1 MDARLQKQ
9 LEFIREID
17 KVKSVFRK
25 TWLLDQSRYEN
36 DAEHAWHLAV
46 LAAVLEEY
54 AETPMDT
61 ARVIRMVLIHDLVE
75 IDAGDVMIYAE
86 ADRAGQEEKELAA
99 AERIFALLPDD
110 QARDF
115 RALWDEFEARRTPE
129 AIFAR
134 GLDRF
139 APILHN
145 FHTRGRAWREHGV
158 TAEQVRRI
166 NQPIKDASA
175 ALWQVASD
183 WIDQAVDN
191 GWLIGP

>member
-1 MDARLQKQ
+1 MQDRLTRQ

-25 TWLLDQSRYEN
+25 TWLLDKSRYEN

-54 AETPMDT
+54 AERPVDI
-61 ARVIRMVLIHDLVE
+61 AHVIRMVLVHDLVE
-75 IDAGDVMIYAE
+75 IDAGDVMIYHE
-86 ADRAGQEEKELAA
+86 ADRAGQEEKERAA
-99 AERIFALLPDD
+99 ADRIFALLPED

-115 RALWDEFEARRTPE
+115 RALWDEFEARKTPE

-145 FHTRGRAWREHGV
+145 FHTQGRAWREHGV

-166 NQPIKDASA
+166 NQPIRDASA
-175 ALWQVASD
+175 TLWQTASD
-183 WIDQAVDN
+183 WIDQAVAN